1 MRGTPIIYFKSLTR
15 PIYIMGVS
23 RELFYGNMGLAVFIA
38 YSSHFAVWVDIFA
51 FVLAILGYAIGLL
64 LTRLDSQMVTIFK
77 RHIHYARYYAP
88 ISGLQSTRP
97 IVKPSVP
104 FYEGKRGLV

>member
-38 YSSHFAVWVDIFA
+38 YSSHFAVCFFRLNI
-51 FVLAILGYAIGLL
+51 
-64 LTRLDSQMVTIFK
+64 LTRFFTLIVLFCRILFLDVTL
-77 RHIHYARYYAP
+77 YT
-88 ISGLQSTRP
+88 LCQ
-97 IVKPSVP
+97 
-104 FYEGKRGLV
+104 